1 MSIPFTIFNKYTL
14 TNNLP
19 QNSTFM
25 YTFNN
30 NPAGSVVYPKLVSGV
45 TLTNRIPFQVFAYAS
60 FNDQIVTTDPTQ
72 YFKFYFLDNLNGIVD
87 INLTPI
93 MDQIINV
100 GINKVSNQ
108 SLAGLNSPYYSN
120 TGFNSVDYPYLAVQ
134 ISPPNPP
141 IVPNPIVI
149 SGTLII
155 QILSYPLNI

>member
-1 MSIPFTIFNKYTL
+1 MSNPFTIYNKSTP

-45 TLTNRIPFQVFAYAS
+45 SLTNRIPFQVFAYAS
-60 FNDQIVTTDPTQ
+60 FNDQIVTTDPDQ
-72 YFKFYFLDNLNGIVD
+72 EFRFYFLDNLNGIVD
-87 INLTPI
+87 SVTFSSI
-93 MDQIINV
+93 MFQSIKFS
-100 GINKVSNQ
+100 INKVSNQ
-108 SLAGLNSPYYSN
+108 SQAGLISQYYSD
-120 TGFNSVDYPYLAVQ
+120 TGFNSVDYPYLAVK
-134 ISPPNPP
+134 IDTPNPP

-155 QILSYPLNI
+155 EILSYPLK